1 MAMCHARASWWQ
13 VGLGYA
19 VLLLVPSF
27 VQAQP
32 TAARDSGE
40 YRELIRRA
48 LQEYDLGNWSEA
60 KLLFSDA
67 HALYPNARTLRGL
80 GLTAYESRNYVEAIG
95 FLEQSLANQVQPL
108 SGDLRSALSK
118 LLEQARHFVGRVQT
132 EIEPSSAELKIDEQP
147 VKRGPDG
154 IILLDPGQHELTA
167 TASGYD
173 SVRRRVTVDAGARV
187 RVQLQLPLKPASES
201 GFNAALQPRAA
212 GAPPPP
218 ADAASSSSRSM
229 APWIVVGA
237 GAAVAI
243 AGSVLL
249 AITSS
254 DLAKVDDAPR
264 ATEWS
269 SVQSAYDRTPILSAA
284 GYVLL
289 GAGVLGA
296 AAGLTWEFWP
306 EHERKGIVLRV
317 SPSQLSFGAAL

>member
-1 MAMCHARASWWQ
+1 M
-13 VGLGYA
+13 GLGCA
-19 VLLLVPSF
+19 VLLLAPSF

-32 TAARDSGE
+32 TAARESAE
-40 YRELIRRA
+40 YRDLIRRA

-108 SGDLRSALSK
+108 SGDLRSALSQ

-132 EIEPSSAELKIDEQP
+132 QVEPSSAELKVDERP
-147 VKRGPDG
+147 VKRGADG
-154 IILLDPGQHELTA
+154 TILLDPGQHELTA

-173 SVRRRVTVDAGARV
+173 SVSRRVTVEAGARV
-187 RVQLQLPLKPASES
+187 RVQLQLPLKASS
-201 GFNAALQPRAA
+201 NTGFNAALQPRAA
-212 GAPPPP
+212 GTAPPP
-218 ADAASSSSRSM
+218 AGAASAGSRSI

-237 GAAVAI
+237 SAAVAI
-243 AGSVLL
+243 AGGVLL
-249 AITSS
+249 AITSL
-254 DLAKVDDAPR
+254 DLAKVDDAPK

-269 SVQSAYDRTPILSAA
+269 SVQSAYDRTPILSTA

-289 GAGVLGA
+289 GAGV
-296 AAGLTWEFWP
+296 
-306 EHERKGIVLRV
+306 
-317 SPSQLSFGAAL
+317 